1 MMLFAFLRSVVA
13 FEKALETSSVSD
25 KAGALEAFREA
36 TDGKSNA
43 DARDVAMDILGE
55 RIFWDWDRTCLPS
68 PAARD

>member
-1 MMLFAFLRSVVA
+1 MLFAFLCLVAA

-43 DARDVAMDILGE
+43 DARDVAKDILGE
-55 RIFWDWDRTCLPS
+55 SIFWDWDRTCFPS
-68 PAARD
+68 LAARD